1 MGGDPED
8 NQRQWAVKPGM
19 LPDFPDSKV
28 SGPMY
33 QLNEPQEDQPP
44 RKESVWLTREL
55 PQSEIPDE
63 ALRTKWRGDDRQQQ
77 VPQWVE
83 VDDEV
88 MEEQMSEEERVRDW
102 LEHTVQPQDSVSV

>member
-1 MGGDPED
+1 M
-8 NQRQWAVKPGM
+8 
-19 LPDFPDSKV
+19 
-28 SGPMY
+28 
-33 QLNEPQEDQPP
+33 
-44 RKESVWLTREL
+44 L

-63 ALRTKWRGDDRQQQ
+63 ALRTEWRGDDHQQQ
-77 VPQWVE
+77 APQWVE